1 MGTKSRITSTLLQ
14 TVPIIYVAAFVV
26 ATLLDRS
33 GRWTGVLVAIG
44 ALAIICFVS
53 IIIIKKK
60 PIVAYPM
67 AIVTFPLYILML
79 LYGMAQTFSFVI
91 PSFLYVVIPLIVVG
105 WMAVSSI
112 WISRSQKIARHKDQ

>member
-67 AIVTFPLYILML
+67 AIVTFHCIY
-79 LYGMAQTFSFVI
+79 
-91 PSFLYVVIPLIVVG
+91 
-105 WMAVSSI
+105 
-112 WISRSQKIARHKDQ
+112 

>member
-1 MGTKSRITSTLLQ
+1 
-14 TVPIIYVAAFVV
+14 
-26 ATLLDRS
+26 
-33 GRWTGVLVAIG
+33 
-44 ALAIICFVS
+44 
-53 IIIIKKK
+53 
-60 PIVAYPM
+60 
-67 AIVTFPLYILML
+67 ML